1 MIFDFAINQYYPT
14 KNNIAH
20 YDNSSHHNLIIIFT
34 SSILLKNSLAKKLE
48 ANIVIDYLTRLAS
61 RFYLLSKDST
71 SYMVGGG

>member
-1 MIFDFAINQYYPT
+1 LSLIKLAFNQIQQSEMIFDFAINQYYPT

-48 ANIVIDYLTRLAS
+48 ANIVI
-61 RFYLLSKDST
+61 
-71 SYMVGGG
+71 